1 MAIKKKG
8 LVMYNSVT
16 GNTEKVAKAFAKAFE
31 NCGWECDLVS
41 IDKKT
46 SFKANPVYFD
56 DYDIVALGS
65 PVMAG
70 LPAPAIGR
78 VLGLTQPEPPRMWR
92 SDTRGMS
99 PEEKAKLNPGDL
111 QPPCTDDVKGVVFAT
126 YAGGI
131 REAYSTLAVEKQYLE
146 CLRLKIVG
154 QFSCPGGE
162 ISHMAVDRVSAIMG
176 IQVENA
182 APMVQLYKKNPDA
195 PEFAKLSPEDHKKMQ
210 EAVADPRDMPDY
222 EGMENFIAPKYDL
235 ENRPNDKDMIMAEI
249 FMENLIKDFFF
260 GRSKP
265 QESHGEYLCIG

>member
-31 NCGWECDLVS
+31 NCGWGCDLVK

-46 SFKANPVYFD
+46 NFKAAPVYFD
-56 DYDIVALGS
+56 EYDIVALGS

-78 VLGLTQPEPPRMWR
+78 VLGLTQPEPPQMWHVEGPGMGKPIC
-92 SDTRGMS
+92 DTD
-99 PEEKAKLNPGDL
+99 E
-111 QPPCTDDVKGVVFAT
+111 VKGVVFAT
-126 YAGGI
+126 YAGAI

-176 IQVENA
+176 VQVENA
-182 APMVQLYKKNPDA
+182 APLVQLYKTNPAA
-195 PEFAKLSPEDHKKMQ
+195 PEFAKLSEEEHRKMQ

-222 EGMENFIAPKYDL
+222 EGMEDFIAPKYDL
-235 ENRPNDKDMIMAEI
+235 ENRPNEKDLIMAEI

-260 GRSKP
+260 GRTKS
-265 QESHGEYLCIG
+265 QESYGEYLCIG

>member
-8 LVMYNSVT
+8 LIMVNSVT
-16 GNTEKVAKAFAKAFE
+16 GNTMRVAKAFGKAFE
-31 NCGWECDLVS
+31 NCGWDYDIVP

-46 SFKANPVYFD
+46 NFKENPVYFD
-56 DYDIVALGS
+56 DYDFVCLGS

-78 VLGLTQPEPPRMWR
+78 VLGLTQPEPPRMYR
-92 SDTRGMS
+92 SQQGPGMDMQG
-99 PEEKAKLNPGDL
+99 PAP
-111 QPPCTDDVKGVVFAT
+111 DDIKGVVFCT
-126 YAGGI
+126 YAGAI

-154 QFSCPGGE
+154 EFSCPGGE

-176 IQVENA
+176 VQVENA
-182 APMVQLYKKNPDA
+182 APLVQLYKTNPDA
-195 PEFAKLSPEDHKKMQ
+195 PEFAKLDAEGHKAMA

-235 ENRPNDKDMIMAEI
+235 ENRPNDHDLTMAEY
-249 FMENLIKDFFF
+249 FMQNLIQDFFV
-260 GRSKP
+260 GRTKP
-265 QESHGEYLCIG
+265 QETYGEYLCIG

>member
-8 LVMYNSVT
+8 LIMVNSVT
-16 GNTEKVAKAFAKAFE
+16 GNTMRVAKAFGKAFE
-31 NCGWECDLVS
+31 NCGWTYDLIS

-46 SFKANPVYFD
+46 NFKQNPVYFD
-56 DYDIVALGS
+56 DYDFVCLGS

-92 SDTRGMS
+92 SQAGPGMDMQ
-99 PEEKAKLNPGDL
+99 A
-111 QPPCTDDVKGVVFAT
+111 PPPDDVKGVVFAT
-126 YAGGI
+126 YAGAI

-154 QFSCPGGE
+154 EFSCPGGE
-162 ISHMAVDRVSAIMG
+162 ISHMAVDRVAAIMG
-176 IQVENA
+176 VQVENA
-182 APMVQLYKKNPDA
+182 ASLVQLYKTNPDA
-195 PEFAKLSPEDHKKMQ
+195 PEFAKLDEKGHKAMA

-235 ENRPNDKDMIMAEI
+235 ENRPNEHDLVMAEY
-249 FMENLIKDFFF
+249 FMQNLIQDFFV
-260 GRSKP
+260 GREKP
-265 QESHGEYLCIG
+265 QESYGEYLCIG